1 MFSVSLDI
9 VVLTT
14 AGLTSFLRCSN
25 ILTVMAKDV
34 NGGRFVQR
42 NAVIYLTLYC
52 CQYGYTSR
60 LANPY
65 TQKAG
70 LSFFS
75 YTLQVN
81 KRYCLFLPCLVLFAF
96 QLSIHSNFSIGTVK
110 KRCKLFLP
118 LIIKHSPSL
127 KYLKQPNA
135 CSSFQK

>member
-52 CQYGYTSR
+52 C
-60 LANPY
+60 
-65 TQKAG
+65 
-70 LSFFS
+70 
-75 YTLQVN
+75 
-81 KRYCLFLPCLVLFAF
+81 
-96 QLSIHSNFSIGTVK
+96 
-110 KRCKLFLP
+110 
-118 LIIKHSPSL
+118 
-127 KYLKQPNA
+127 
-135 CSSFQK
+135 